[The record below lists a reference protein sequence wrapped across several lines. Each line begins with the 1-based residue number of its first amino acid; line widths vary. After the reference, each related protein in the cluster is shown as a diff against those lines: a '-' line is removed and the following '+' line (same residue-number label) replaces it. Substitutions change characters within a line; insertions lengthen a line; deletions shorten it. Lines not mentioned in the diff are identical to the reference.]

1 MNTPA
6 SWHLFEITEHTPCS
20 ICKLSTMTN
29 IQETF
34 VPWTAPTKL
43 TMCELYRGLDEY
55 DHPDETA
62 YCVQAAAGIK
72 GL

>member
-1 MNTPA
+1 
-6 SWHLFEITEHTPCS
+6 
-20 ICKLSTMTN
+20 MTN
-29 IQETF
+29 IQEAF

-43 TMCELYRGLDEY
+43 SMCELYRGLDEY

-72 GL
+72 GLRWLSD